1 MDYASLPPDWP
12 TRPLTDPE
20 IAAAVVDLC
29 TPVRDR
35 HSSMLGM
42 LLCHPNGR
50 LMQPVLV
57 TDVPR
62 RLPRLEKARTIRS
75 LLDAASSC
83 GASVIL
89 TIGSRHGALT
99 TDVAAWL
106 AHARA
111 ACEELPVPLLGVYLA
126 SSAGVHPL
134 YTCAPEAA

>member
-62 RLPRLEKARTIRS
+62 RLPRLELS
-75 LLDAASSC
+75 L
-83 GASVIL
+83 IH
-89 TIGSRHGALT
+89 I
-99 TDVAAWL
+99 
-106 AHARA
+106 
-111 ACEELPVPLLGVYLA
+111 
-126 SSAGVHPL
+126 
-134 YTCAPEAA
+134 